1 MRLPASVTT
10 QPPEP
15 IDTPQPAAT
24 YVDPTEVADVPQAQV
39 EHKPWWVR
47 ASSAIVNGAF
57 TNVAAA
63 FIAVTGAIYVGMAH
77 APWVRSLA
85 GHTPTA
91 EQASDAMSVAMAATP
106 ASAATPQAAQ
116 PDPVEA
122 ARDRMEQ
129 RVYSQVS
136 PATTHTVAATEFAD
150 DVDSDGPVASTPR
163 RHHRGSRHV
172 THRRATSAWNAHWY
186 KGA

>member
-15 IDTPQPAAT
+15 INAPQPAAT

-106 ASAATPQAAQ
+106 ASAAWCCAG
-116 PDPVEA
+116 
-122 ARDRMEQ
+122 
-129 RVYSQVS
+129 SQ
-136 PATTHTVAATEFAD
+136 
-150 DVDSDGPVASTPR
+150 
-163 RHHRGSRHV
+163 HV
-172 THRRATSAWNAHWY
+172 TAELVKKLLFLKVDFFAKKEKDFFCFCNRFFLL
-186 KGA
+186 